1 MEIEYLKRMD
11 RIIKKAGTKDPDD
24 VLAFMGYEYVDC
36 GDSIPG
42 FIAKCKTG
50 VFYSVNKNLSKT
62 KYAFAS
68 FHEAFHGICGHLN
81 TPGFLTNGFHTD
93 DFINRRLIASTEKEA
108 NIGASDVLIDTVQ
121 FLEMT
126 GYDSADVQAYI
137 KSVESFEK
145 AASDY
150 QNHLDIVQSIGASD
164 YRIQRMQAYQRDL
177 YAMYK
182 ELQEQ
187 AADISNTGV
196 CLTRSEL
203 AAEFNVPEF
212 IIDYKFEAMSVRKY
226 KVPSVELPTYD
237 KVFGSW

>member
-1 MEIEYLKRMD
+1 MRPGIVY
-11 RIIKKAGTKDPDD
+11 I
-24 VLAFMGYEYVDC
+24 GYQ
-36 GDSIPG
+36 
-42 FIAKCKTG
+42 
-50 VFYSVNKNLSKT
+50 
-62 KYAFAS
+62 
-68 FHEAFHGICGHLN
+68 
-81 TPGFLTNGFHTD
+81 
-93 DFINRRLIASTEKEA
+93 
-108 NIGASDVLIDTVQ
+108 LIDTVQ

-150 QNHLDIVQSIGASD
+150 QNHLDIVQSSGASD

-226 KVPSVELPTYD
+226 KVPSVELPPYD
-237 KVFGSW
+237 KVFGGW